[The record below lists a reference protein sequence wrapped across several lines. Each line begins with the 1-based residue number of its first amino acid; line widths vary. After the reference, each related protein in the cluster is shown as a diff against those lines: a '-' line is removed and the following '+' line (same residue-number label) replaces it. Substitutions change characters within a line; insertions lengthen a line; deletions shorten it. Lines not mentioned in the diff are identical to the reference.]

1 MCRTHAFSLRVE
13 DGALFPTEPSMPTT
27 TLTYFDIPTSRG
39 EECRLAL
46 HLAGVPFTD
55 ERLKPPDWHARRAN
69 APFGAL
75 PVLTVEGHPPLGQ
88 SNTILRL
95 IGKQHGLLPTDVWES
110 ARHEA
115 VMDSVEDMR
124 HRMGPISRL
133 KDEAEKKRQREEA
146 AREYLPQWAS
156 FIEKQ
161 IAGPFVGGQDLSVAD
176 LKLFV
181 VLGAYLKGAIDH
193 VPATVFAHAPKLL
206 ALFRAV
212 QQHPKVVSWYARSA

>member
-1 MCRTHAFSLRVE
+1 MT
-13 DGALFPTEPSMPTT
+13 TT

-46 HLAGVPFTD
+46 HIAGVPFID
-55 ERLKPPDWHARRAN
+55 ERLKMPDWQARRPSS
-69 APFGAL
+69 PFGAL
-75 PVLTVEGHPPLGQ
+75 PVLTVDGHPPLGQ

-95 IGKQHGLLPTDVWES
+95 IGKQYGLLPTDLWEC

-115 VMDSVEDMR
+115 VMDAVEDMR
-124 HRMGPISRL
+124 QRMGPIARI

-146 AREYLPQWAS
+146 AREYLPQWAGY
-156 FIEKQ
+156 IERQ
-161 IAGPFVGGQDLSVAD
+161 ITGPFFGGRDLSVAD

-193 VPATVFAHAPKLL
+193 VPATVFDQAPKLL
-206 ALFRAV
+206 ALSQAV